1 MRRQATLHP
10 LLRLQLRQVLR
21 HTRVKR
27 ALATVILTFIPI
39 ECTYDKPSNRRRNP
53 APQYI
58 EALEGRLQRAETLLR
73 KFMPDVDLADPNLD
87 PAVQQEFHNR
97 EQARARAAKL
107 HPGQHPQPPP
117 PASDSNDAQ
126 LVSMIDSVGQLD
138 IDDKGGWDFH
148 GISSSSV
155 FLKRMKEHLRG
166 KLGPST
172 KLPFTSRSERPKGL
186 TNLDPP
192 TPSGQSPYSSV
203 STYAEL
209 PSKEVTRNLCYYSL
223 SCATCLVRIVH
234 VPSFYEKL
242 DKIYDRPVESLNQEE
257 THFLAL
263 VYAVLAL
270 GCMYDSLDG
279 SSPARMPYKEA
290 TEEG

>member
-1 MRRQATLHP
+1 
-10 LLRLQLRQVLR
+10 
-21 HTRVKR
+21 
-27 ALATVILTFIPI
+27 
-39 ECTYDKPSNRRRNP
+39 
-53 APQYI
+53 
-58 EALEGRLQRAETLLR
+58 
-73 KFMPDVDLADPNLD
+73 
-87 PAVQQEFHNR
+87 
-97 EQARARAAKL
+97 
-107 HPGQHPQPPP
+107 
-117 PASDSNDAQ
+117 
-126 LVSMIDSVGQLD
+126 MIDSVGELD
-138 IDDKGGWDFH
+138 IDDKGGWNFH

-172 KLPFTSRSERPKGL
+172 KLPFTSRSERPQGL

-192 TPSGQSPYSSV
+192 TPSGQSPFSSV
-203 STYAEL
+203 SNYAEL

-242 DKIYDRPVESLNQEE
+242 DKIYDRPVDSLNQEE

-263 VYAVLAL
+263 VYSVLAL

-279 SSPARMPYKEA
+279 SSPAKMPYKEA